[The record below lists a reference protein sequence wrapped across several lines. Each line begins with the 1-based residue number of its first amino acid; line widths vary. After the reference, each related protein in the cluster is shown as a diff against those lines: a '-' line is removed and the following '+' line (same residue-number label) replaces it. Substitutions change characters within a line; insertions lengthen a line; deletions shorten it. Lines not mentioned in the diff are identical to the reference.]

1 MKLNIPEEKPR
12 NIKAF
17 EKILGRAL
25 SLEELAGLKKKQNAD
40 KTLSIRIS
48 TENYNLFKE
57 IKKSHKTNHIF
68 GLMLGAFIEKYT
80 KEKS

>member
-17 EKILGRAL
+17 EKILQRPL
-25 SLEELAGLKKKQNAD
+25 TTEELASLQTKHNAEE
-40 KTLSIRIS
+40 TLSIRIS

>member
-1 MKLNIPEEKPR
+1 MLYKIPEEKPR

-17 EKILGRAL
+17 EKILQRPL
-25 SLEELAGLKKKQNAD
+25 TTEELASLKTKHNAE

-57 IKKSHKTNHIF
+57 VKSGHKTNYIF
-68 GLMLGAFIEKYT
+68 GLMLEAFIEKYL
-80 KEKS
+80 EK

>member
-17 EKILGRAL
+17 EKILQRPL
-25 SLEELAGLKKKQNAD
+25 TTEELASLKTKHNAD

-48 TENYNLFKE
+48 IENYNLFKQV
-57 IKKSHKTNHIF
+57 KNGQF
-68 GLMLGAFIEKYT
+68 LCPLGLLSLAR
-80 KEKS
+80 